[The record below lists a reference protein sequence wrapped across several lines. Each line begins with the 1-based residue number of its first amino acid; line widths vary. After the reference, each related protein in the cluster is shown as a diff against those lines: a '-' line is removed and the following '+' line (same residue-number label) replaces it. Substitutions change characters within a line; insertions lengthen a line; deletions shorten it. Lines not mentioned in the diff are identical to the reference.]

1 MTATVLNEEID
12 SALCCNRGKKRV
24 SSTFKTLRGLGMQFM
39 TTRGTRDRYRVEV
52 RGLEKDVRRRI
63 LDLGICTAHHTGDP
77 QKARSFLATRRIRN
91 DQILRIQSAR
101 NLVQSRQL
109 FTRTCAT
116 NNDRSFKSSKIVGVH
131 RLTKVKHHV
140 IGDIHSQRKRA
151 HSRHFKPL
159 NHPTRR
165 GSCRIDAAHN
175 SSHKA
180 ICAAASVN
188 RGIVSD
194 NNGESGL
201 VRLRN
206 GLNES
211 PHKTRITES
220 RTRRM
225 REFARNSSHREA
237 IPSIRRHVDLK
248 NFLAQTKERN
258 HALANSGKICI
269 REILLQDDDA
279 IVVLAQAKLARRAH
293 HSIRDVAVSLSCGNL
308 ERSGKNSTRQGD
320 NN

>member
-1 MTATVLNEEID
+1 M
-12 SALCCNRGKKRV
+12 
-24 SSTFKTLRGLGMQFM
+24 
-39 TTRGTRDRYRVEV
+39 
-52 RGLEKDVRRRI
+52 
-63 LDLGICTAHHTGDP
+63 
-77 QKARSFLATRRIRN
+77 
-91 DQILRIQSAR
+91 
-101 NLVQSRQL
+101 
-109 FTRTCAT
+109 
-116 NNDRSFKSSKIVGVH
+116 H
-131 RLTKVKHHV
+131 RLAKVKHHV